1 MKLKHCEKH
10 AQGRSTE
17 NNNKQPTRTEV
28 ERRRRTK
35 DEDEA
40 RHTTDLRHVRCW
52 NETRPQRTCCAS
64 LEQLKQLPLLSLCVC
79 MLVCADVCLCVLVCA
94 CVCVL
99 VLVSVR
105 QFVCFVKVELG

>member
-1 MKLKHCEKH
+1 MRETHKEDALKTTTNEPTSREPK
-10 AQGRSTE
+10 SKDEE
-17 NNNKQPTRTEV
+17 NFNENE
-28 ERRRRTK
+28 

-52 NETRPQRTCCAS
+52 NETRPQRTCSFAS
-64 LEQLKQLPLLSLCVC
+64 LEQLKQWPLSMYVC
-79 MLVCADVCLCVLVCA
+79 WCAL
-94 CVCVL
+94 VCVL